1 MHYTDAAGDCIW
13 TGGRDIVRKAEKI
26 GIVAALCGIAL
37 LFLIASTDLVLEEDR
52 KEVYTIAF
60 ITDGSADDRFLS
72 LRRGMEKAAKK
83 WNVDL
88 VTDAPYISGNA
99 KEQETLIKEAVE
111 NGAQAVI
118 LVPADQEQM
127 KQFLDRSNVQVP
139 VIALE
144 KEIPSEKQYGAYTYD
159 SEDAARK
166 LARAVLE
173 DTEEKTVTLYAV
185 DASAKETANCLAVLE
200 KELEDGG
207 CQVVRR
213 QYRPGSAVE
222 EDLVVAADPYTF
234 SQIVNLPR
242 LPGQIYGIG
251 FSNKMLT
258 LLETGNVRAAVV
270 GNEYDK
276 GYLSVEA
283 AMKSIRKGTGQGTV
297 KMEQVLVRPENMYE
311 KEYEALLFPV
321 S

>member
-1 MHYTDAAGDCIW
+1 M
-13 TGGRDIVRKAEKI
+13 RKAEKT
-26 GIVAALCGIAL
+26 GIVAALCGIVL
-37 LFLIASTDLVLEEDR
+37 LFLIASTDLVLEEER

-60 ITDGSADDRFLS
+60 ITDGSPDDRFLS
-72 LRRGMEKAAKK
+72 LRKGMEKAAKK

-88 VTDAPYISGNA
+88 VMDAPYVSGNA
-99 KEQETLIKEAVE
+99 KEQEEIIEEAVE

-127 KQFLDRSNVQVP
+127 KRFLDQSNVQVP
-139 VIALE
+139 VITLE
-144 KEIPSEKQYGAYTYD
+144 KEIHSEKQYGAYSYD
-159 SEDAARK
+159 SEDAAEK

-173 DTEEKTVTLYAV
+173 EAKGKTVTLYAT
-185 DASAKETANCLAVLE
+185 DASAKETANCLEILE
-200 KELEDGG
+200 QELEDGG
-207 CQVVRR
+207 CVAVRR
-213 QYRPGSAVE
+213 QYRPGVTVE

-234 SQIVNLPR
+234 SQIVNLPK
-242 LPGQIYGIG
+242 LPKQLYGIG

-258 LLETGNVRAAVV
+258 LLETGEVHAAVV
-270 GNEYDK
+270 GSEYDK

-283 AMKSIRKGTGQGTV
+283 AMKSIRKGTSQGTV
-297 KMEQVLVRPENMYE
+297 KMEQVLVRPENIYE